1 MKRVIIGIMPQKEI
15 RARIDAIAN
24 NQHKILA
31 DEPKIWFTSI
41 RSVAEVLSDDNQ
53 TLLKI
58 IIEKKPQ
65 SIQELSKITG
75 RHSSNLSRTL
85 KTLANY
91 GFIELEKIK
100 KLYILLLNLI
110 NLMWFLVLAKAKK
123 FT

>member
-1 MKRVIIGIMPQKEI
+1 MEKVIIGIMPQKEI
-15 RARIDAIAN
+15 RARIDAIASGH
-24 NQHKILA
+24 HKILR

-53 TLLKI
+53 TLLQI

-65 SIQELSKITG
+65 SIQELAKITG

-100 KLYILLLNLI
+100 KAIHPI
-110 NLMWFLVLAKAKK
+110 VK
-123 FT
+123 FNQFSVVFSIGKR